1 MKGII
6 YLLTQIV
13 IQSEAKNLEY
23 IKWVFPRSFLPSVV
37 WMTPCGNLYIVPYY
51 NIPLSRGDCYIKT
64 YSVKTIS
71 SIHADKQSTHPPSF
85 RVATC

>member
-37 WMTPCGNLYIVPYY
+37 WMTPCGNLYIVPW
-51 NIPLSRGDCYIKT
+51 K
-64 YSVKTIS
+64 
-71 SIHADKQSTHPPSF
+71 IHATPNFFAQTLDNRYTDVISLQCKVHEQNTNNSLITH
-85 RVATC
+85 T

>member
-1 MKGII
+1 MMERRINKNKGII

-37 WMTPCGNLYIVPYY
+37 WMTPCGNLYIVP
-51 NIPLSRGDCYIKT
+51 
-64 YSVKTIS
+64 
-71 SIHADKQSTHPPSF
+71 
-85 RVATC
+85 

>member
-37 WMTPCGNLYIVPYY
+37 WMTPCGNLYIDPKNLLTF
-51 NIPLSRGDCYIKT
+51 NIYIL
-64 YSVKTIS
+64 
-71 SIHADKQSTHPPSF
+71 
-85 RVATC
+85 